1 MHSLYANVC
10 IRNFVG
16 FTFEYLMLC
25 VMEFL
30 GFMNLIF
37 SIYKYKYIKVM

>member
-1 MHSLYANVC
+1 MHLLYANVY

-16 FTFEYLMLC
+16 FTFKYSILC
-25 VMEFL
+25 VAGFL

-37 SIYKYKYIKVM
+37 SIYKCKCIKVV